1 MTDSG
6 GQKLAY
12 VYFEDEPGRRSAL
25 PKKVPQVKEEEL
37 CCGLRLPAPP
47 IDIPCPPRNPH
58 TLNLRL
64 SATTLTLFFFGR
76 IGSSLCL
83 AAWDEGEDLS
93 PSLPGFDT
101 QRLPSKKTVRMG
113 DKAKP
118 SVSHPGGFAVWAAHF
133 DLDQRRR
140 LQSLWLDY

>member
-1 MTDSG
+1 MG
-6 GQKLAY
+6 
-12 VYFEDEPGRRSAL
+12 
-25 PKKVPQVKEEEL
+25 
-37 CCGLRLPAPP
+37 
-47 IDIPCPPRNPH
+47 PCPPRNPH

-64 SATTLTLFFFGR
+64 SATTLALFFFGR

-83 AAWDEGEDLS
+83 AGWDAGEGPKLHCPVS
-93 PSLPGFDT
+93 TS
-101 QRLPSKKTVRMG
+101 RRIPSKKTVRMG